1 MLSLKLIK
9 QMTPPR
15 YNNNPQLELAMQQMI
30 ETQTQLTQLVTQNL
44 INNNSELPSGF
55 QQLLDA
61 HTHIVHMM
69 PQSTVIRYDT
79 QPQKN
84 HDS

>member
-1 MLSLKLIK
+1 
-9 QMTPPR
+9 
-15 YNNNPQLELAMQQMI
+15 MQQMI

-79 QPQKN
+79 QP
-84 HDS
+84 